1 MKMGKHTPGPW
12 KYWSDNGYGDT
23 RFYIAQE
30 DGAPY
35 TSGYSDVATLIAE
48 TVSGEK
54 KAVQEANARLIA
66 AAPDL
71 LGCDFLGERDNSAQ
85 TKLVENRLSRG
96 QEVAQLKVL
105 VPSKLVLAS
114 LFQLAGCQANPG
126 LHQLLVNAHPYFS

>member
-1 MKMGKHTPGPW
+1 MGKHTPGPW

-71 LGCDFLGERDNSAQ
+71 LEALKGLLDDVQGLMSESDGVAGLHLNGDVADWESLDEGGSFE
-85 TKLVENRLSRG
+85 RLSNMS
-96 QEVAQLKVL
+96 AAMAAI
-105 VPSKLVLAS
+105 SKAT
-114 LFQLAGCQANPG
+114 AP
-126 LHQLLVNAHPYFS
+126 